1 MRDGWKETL
10 TALAQGGVPTF
21 VFSSGYGDVIAQVT
35 YVYMMCTNIYA
46 YVCIYMLIYLHM

>member
-21 VFSSGYGDVIAQVT
+21 VFSSGYGDVIAQVRKIDL
-35 YVYMMCTNIYA
+35 YVFIHMNMRINLC
-46 YVCIYMLIYLHM
+46 LYLFEY